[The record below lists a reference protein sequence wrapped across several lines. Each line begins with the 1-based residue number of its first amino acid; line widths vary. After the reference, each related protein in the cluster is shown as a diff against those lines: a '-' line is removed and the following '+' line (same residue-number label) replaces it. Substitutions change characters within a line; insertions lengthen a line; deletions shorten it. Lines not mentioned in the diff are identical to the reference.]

1 MRILQLAFGN
11 WFSRAYLIG
20 VAVVA
25 VFVVVN
31 LTTWDQ
37 PDANLAGVWL
47 LFVTMPF
54 SFLVTLVP
62 DSVTGSAVF
71 YAVVALAAL
80 ANATAIGAL
89 VSVTRRGLRRAAS
102 GATPRG

>member
-20 VAVVA
+20 VGVVA
-25 VFVVVN
+25 ALVIAS
-31 LTTWDQ
+31 LATWHQ

-54 SFLVTLVP
+54 SLLLVALAP
-62 DSVTGSAVF
+62 DTAVGPAVF
-71 YAVVALAAL
+71 YLAVTIAAL
-80 ANATAIGAL
+80 VNATVIGVL
-89 VSVTRRGLRRAAS
+89 VSFARRRFAR
-102 GATPRG
+102 

>member
-25 VFVVVN
+25 AVVTFS
-31 LTTWDQ
+31 LATWDQ

-47 LFVTMPF
+47 VFVTMPF
-54 SFLVTLVP
+54 SLPLLAITP
-62 DSVTGSAVF
+62 DSALGPVVF
-71 YAVVALAAL
+71 YAVCAVAAVANAAFIGGMVALY
-80 ANATAIGAL
+80 
-89 VSVTRRGLRRAAS
+89 RRSRRRPAH
-102 GATPRG
+102 